1 MLSMKFSFFQILI
14 LGFSTFLYFPKQSYA
29 QQDLYSKISPSCLE
43 ILVGGR
49 LDGSGVIV
57 DEKGLVM
64 TALHVIRSK
73 PEKIEALS
81 RSLGRLKLKVVATNR
96 GSDLALLS
104 LPKKKEGYPKLTL
117 AESVPIEGT
126 QVFLIGSPIFRH
138 HLLLTGSV
146 ARRKESF
153 SWYDHAFTKTF
164 PITGISAPGTSGGPW
179 VNKNGEIFAIQVAG
193 VTTETGHQGVNSA
206 VGLPSIKSLIEKR
219 KTVTMP
225 TIQAAVE
232 EIWGQSPFLIN
243 QIPDQTKGLLFR
255 QVSPKG
261 VCGQAGISDEDIM
274 LSANGKTY
282 QRIEPFIKYIRSLS
296 VGEEIKFSIC
306 NFEGENIRTI
316 AINLAELK

>member
-1 MLSMKFSFFQILI
+1 MKYLLRVLFYLSAIIF
-14 LGFSTFLYFPKQSYA
+14 YFANQSLDA
-29 QQDLYSKISPSCLE
+29 VDDLYGQIAPSCLE
-43 ILVGGR
+43 ILVNGR

-57 DEKGLVM
+57 DAQGLVM

-81 RSLGRLKLKVVATNR
+81 LSLGRLKLNVVATNR

-104 LPKKKEGYPKLTL
+104 LPKKKEGYPKLPL
-117 AESVPIEGT
+117 AESVPVEGT
-126 QVFLIGSPIFRH
+126 QVFLIGSPMFRH
-138 HLLLTGSV
+138 HLLLKGSI
-146 ARRKESF
+146 ARRSETF
-153 SWYDHAFTKTF
+153 SWYDNAFTNTF

-179 VNKNGEIFAIQVAG
+179 VNKNGKIFAIQVATI
-193 VTTETGHQGVNSA
+193 TTETGHQGVNSA

-255 QVSPKG
+255 QVSPNG

>member
-1 MLSMKFSFFQILI
+1 MKYLLRVLFYLSAIIF
-14 LGFSTFLYFPKQSYA
+14 YFANQSLDA
-29 QQDLYSKISPSCLE
+29 VDDLYGKIAPSCLE
-43 ILVGGR
+43 ILVNGR

-81 RSLGRLKLKVVATNR
+81 LSLGRLKLNLVATNR

-104 LPKKKEGYPKLTL
+104 LPKKKEGYPKLPL
-117 AESVPIEGT
+117 AESVPVEGT

-153 SWYDHAFTKTF
+153 SWYDNAFTNTF

-206 VGLPSIKSLIEKR
+206 VGLPSIKSFIEKR

-255 QVSPKG
+255 QVSPNG
-261 VCGQAGISDEDIM
+261 VCGQAGISEEDIM
-274 LSANGKTY
+274 LSVNGKTY

-296 VGEEIKFSIC
+296 VGEEIKLLIS
-306 NFEGENIRTI
+306 NSNGENEKIVSVK
-316 AINLAELK
+316 LAELK